1 MGRSKTRGE
10 DCQRA
15 AEAKKFLI
23 NIVAAFSRIGG
34 STAQERLEEQGMT
47 KKILIIG
54 LGAGDID
61 QLPLGVYKRLKQE
74 KNLFLRT
81 KEHPVVAEL
90 EKEGLQFRSFDS
102 VYEKH
107 DQFSDV
113 YEEITE
119 FLLAEAE
126 KAPVTYAVP
135 GHPLI
140 AERTVQLL
148 LERGPLR
155 DTEIEIGGG
164 QSFLDAMFQA
174 LSIDP
179 IDGFQLLDG
188 TALSRDDLLLK
199 NHTIIGQ
206 VYDAFVASDVKLTL
220 MEKLPDEY
228 EVFIVTAA
236 GSSDEV
242 IKKVP
247 LFELDREMELSNLTS
262 IYVPPV
268 EDEQILYKDFRKLRG
283 IISELRGPNGCPW
296 DKKQTHQS
304 LKKYLI
310 EESYELLEA
319 IDHDDID
326 HMIEELGDV
335 LLQVM
340 LHAQIGEDDGY
351 FTIDDVIEGLSAKMV
366 RRHPHVFGDKTAENE
381 EEVMKNWQEIKEQEK
396 GGAVKSLLEGAGKG
410 LPNLLKA
417 YELQKEAAKVGFDWK
432 TAAPILDKV
441 KEEIDELSAEIDTD
455 GQQDEVELEYGDLL
469 FALVNFARH
478 YSINPEEALY
488 KANQKFMRR
497 FAFIEQKAAE
507 NGRSVADYTLE
518 ELDGFWNEAKKQG
531 L

>member
-1 MGRSKTRGE
+1 
-10 DCQRA
+10 
-15 AEAKKFLI
+15 
-23 NIVAAFSRIGG
+23 
-34 STAQERLEEQGMT
+34 MT
-47 KKILIIG
+47 NKISIIG
-54 LGAGDID
+54 LGAGDLD

-81 KEHPVVAEL
+81 KEHPVVTEL
-90 EKEGLQFRSFDS
+90 EQEGLEFQSFDS

-107 DQFSDV
+107 DQFADV

-119 FLLAEAE
+119 ALLAEAE
-126 KAPVTYAVP
+126 KGPVTYAVP

-148 LERGPLR
+148 LERGPER
-155 DTEIEIGGG
+155 NTEIEIGGG

-174 LSIDP
+174 LAIDP
-179 IDGFQLLDG
+179 IEGFQLLDG
-188 TALSRDDLLLK
+188 TELSKESLLL
-199 NHTIIGQ
+199 NRHTIIGQ
-206 VYDAFVASDVKLTL
+206 VYDSFVASEVKLTL

-228 EVFIVTAA
+228 EVYIVTAA
-236 GSSDEV
+236 GSKDEV
-242 IKKVP
+242 IRKVP
-247 LFELDREMELSNLTS
+247 LYEMDREMELSNLTS
-262 IYVPPV
+262 VYVPPV
-268 EDEQILYKDFRKLRG
+268 EEEQILYKDFSKLRG
-283 IISELRGPNGCPW
+283 IISILRGPNGCPW

-310 EESYELLEA
+310 EEAYELIEA
-319 IDHDDID
+319 IDNDDID

-340 LHAQIGEDDGY
+340 LHAQIGEDEGY
-351 FTIDDVIEGLSAKMV
+351 FTIEDVIEGVSAKMV

-417 YELQKEAAKVGFDWK
+417 YELQKEAAKVGFDWE
-432 TAAPILDKV
+432 TVAPILDKV
-441 KEEIDELSAEIDTD
+441 KEEIEELSEEITQK
-455 GQQDEVELEYGDLL
+455 GQQEDIQLEYGDLL

-478 YSINPEEALY
+478 YDINPEEALF

-497 FAFIEQKAAE
+497 FAYIEKRAEE
-507 NGRSVADYTLE
+507 NGKSVNSYSLE
-518 ELDGFWNEAKKQG
+518 ELDSFWNEAKKQG

>member
-1 MGRSKTRGE
+1 
-10 DCQRA
+10 
-15 AEAKKFLI
+15 
-23 NIVAAFSRIGG
+23 
-34 STAQERLEEQGMT
+34 MT
-47 KKILIIG
+47 NKISIIG
-54 LGAGDID
+54 LGAGDLD

-74 KNLFLRT
+74 KTLFLRT
-81 KEHPVVAEL
+81 KEHPVVTEL
-90 EKEGLQFRSFDS
+90 EQEGVEFQSFDS

-107 DQFSDV
+107 DQFADV

-119 FLLAEAE
+119 TLLAEA
-126 KAPVTYAVP
+126 KKGTVTYAVP

-148 LERGPLR
+148 LERGPER
-155 DTEIEIGGG
+155 NTEIEIGGG

-174 LSIDP
+174 LAIDP
-179 IDGFQLLDG
+179 IEGFQLLDG
-188 TALSRDDLLLK
+188 TELSKESLLL
-199 NHTIIGQ
+199 NSHTIIGQ
-206 VYDAFVASDVKLTL
+206 VYDSFVASEVKLTL

-228 EVFIVTAA
+228 EVYIVTAA
-236 GSSDEV
+236 GSKNEV
-242 IKKVP
+242 IRKVP
-247 LFELDREMELSNLTS
+247 LYEMDREMELSNLTS
-262 IYVPPV
+262 VYVPPV
-268 EDEQILYKDFRKLRG
+268 EEEQILYKDFSKFRG
-283 IISELRGPNGCPW
+283 IISILRGPNGCPW

-310 EESYELLEA
+310 EEAYELIEA
-319 IDHDDID
+319 IDNDDID

-340 LHAQIGEDDGY
+340 LHAQIGEDEGY
-351 FTIDDVIEGLSAKMV
+351 FTIEDVIEGVSAKMV

-417 YELQKEAAKVGFDWK
+417 YELQKEAAKVGFDWE
-432 TAAPILDKV
+432 TVAPILDKV
-441 KEEIDELSAEIDTD
+441 KEEIEELSEEITQK
-455 GQQDEVELEYGDLL
+455 GQQEDIQLEYGDLL

-478 YSINPEEALY
+478 YDINPEEALF

-497 FAFIEQKAAE
+497 FAYIEQRATE
-507 NGRSVADYTLE
+507 NGKSVDSYSLE
-518 ELDGFWNEAKKQG
+518 ELDSFWNEAKKHG

>member
-1 MGRSKTRGE
+1 
-10 DCQRA
+10 
-15 AEAKKFLI
+15 
-23 NIVAAFSRIGG
+23 
-34 STAQERLEEQGMT
+34 MT
-47 KKILIIG
+47 NKISIIG
-54 LGAGDID
+54 LGAGDLD

-81 KEHPVVAEL
+81 KEHPVVEEL
-90 EKEGLQFRSFDS
+90 EQEGLQFQSFDS
-102 VYEKH
+102 IYEKH
-107 DQFSDV
+107 DQFADV

-119 FLLAEAE
+119 TLLAEAKKE
-126 KAPVTYAVP
+126 PVTYAVP

-148 LERGPLR
+148 LERGPER
-155 DTEIEIGGG
+155 NTEIEIGGG

-174 LSIDP
+174 LAIDP
-179 IDGFQLLDG
+179 IEGFQLLDG
-188 TALSRDDLLLK
+188 TELSKESLLLK
-199 NHTIIGQ
+199 SHTIIGQ
-206 VYDAFVASDVKLTL
+206 VYDSFVASEVKLTL

-228 EVFIVTAA
+228 EVYIVTAA
-236 GSSDEV
+236 GSKDEV
-242 IKKVP
+242 IRKVP
-247 LFELDREMELSNLTS
+247 LYELDREMELSNLTS
-262 IYVPPV
+262 VYLPPV
-268 EDEQILYKDFRKLRG
+268 DEEQILYKDFSKLRG
-283 IISELRGPNGCPW
+283 IISILRGPNGCPW

-310 EESYELLEA
+310 EEAYELIEA
-319 IDHDDID
+319 IDNDDID

-340 LHAQIGEDDGY
+340 LHAQIGEDEGY
-351 FTIDDVIEGLSAKMV
+351 FTIDDVIEGVSAKMV

-441 KEEIDELSAEIDTD
+441 KEEIDELSAEITKK
-455 GQQDEVELEYGDLL
+455 GQQEDIQLEYGDLL

-478 YSINPEEALY
+478 YDMNPEEALF

-497 FAFIEQKAAE
+497 FAYIEQRTAE
-507 NGRSVADYTLE
+507 NGKSVDSYSLE
-518 ELDGFWNEAKKQG
+518 ELDSFWNEAKKQG

>member
-1 MGRSKTRGE
+1 
-10 DCQRA
+10 
-15 AEAKKFLI
+15 
-23 NIVAAFSRIGG
+23 
-34 STAQERLEEQGMT
+34 MT
-47 KKILIIG
+47 NKISIIG
-54 LGAGDID
+54 LGAGDLD
-61 QLPLGVYKRLKQE
+61 QLPLGVYKRLKEDQ
-74 KNLFLRT
+74 NLFLRT

-90 EKEGLQFRSFDS
+90 EQEGLQFQSFDAI
-102 VYEKH
+102 YEKH
-107 DQFSDV
+107 DQFEDV

-119 FLLAEAE
+119 TLLSEAE
-126 KAPVTYAVP
+126 KEPVIYAVP

-148 LERGPLR
+148 LERGPER
-155 DTEIEIGGG
+155 NTEIEIGGG

-174 LSIDP
+174 LAIDP
-179 IDGFQLLDG
+179 IEGFQLLDG
-188 TALSRDDLLLK
+188 TELSKESLLLK
-199 NHTIIGQ
+199 SHTIIGQ
-206 VYDAFVASDVKLTL
+206 VYDSFVASEVKLTL
-220 MEKLPDEY
+220 MEKLPEEY
-228 EVFIVTAA
+228 EVYIVTSA
-236 GSSDEV
+236 GSRDEV

-247 LFELDREMELSNLTS
+247 LYELDREMELSNLTS
-262 IYVPPV
+262 VYIPPV
-268 EDEQILYKDFRKLRG
+268 EEEQILYKDFSKLRG
-283 IISELRGPNGCPW
+283 IISILRGPNGCPW

-310 EESYELLEA
+310 EEAYELIEA
-319 IDHDDID
+319 IDNDDID

-340 LHAQIGEDDGY
+340 LHAQIGEDEGY
-351 FTIDDVIEGLSAKMV
+351 FTIDDVIEGVSAKMV

-441 KEEIDELSAEIDTD
+441 KEEIEELSSEITQK
-455 GQQDEVELEYGDLL
+455 GQQEDIQLEYGDLL

-478 YSINPEEALY
+478 YDINPEEALF

-497 FAFIEQKAAE
+497 FAYIEQRAEE
-507 NGRSVADYTLE
+507 NGKSVDSYNLE
-518 ELDGFWNEAKKQG
+518 ELDAFWDEAKKQG

>member
-1 MGRSKTRGE
+1 
-10 DCQRA
+10 
-15 AEAKKFLI
+15 
-23 NIVAAFSRIGG
+23 
-34 STAQERLEEQGMT
+34 MT
-47 KKILIIG
+47 NKISIIG
-54 LGAGDID
+54 LGAGDLD
-61 QLPLGVYKRLKQE
+61 QLPLGVYKRLKEDQ
-74 KNLFLRT
+74 NLFLRT

-90 EKEGLQFRSFDS
+90 EQEGLQFQSFDAI
-102 VYEKH
+102 YEKH
-107 DQFSDV
+107 DQFEDV

-119 FLLAEAE
+119 TLLSEAE
-126 KAPVTYAVP
+126 KEPVIYAVP

-148 LERGPLR
+148 LERGPER
-155 DTEIEIGGG
+155 NTEIEIGGG

-174 LSIDP
+174 LAIDP
-179 IDGFQLLDG
+179 IEGFQLLDG
-188 TALSRDDLLLK
+188 TELSKESLLLK
-199 NHTIIGQ
+199 SHTIIGQ
-206 VYDAFVASDVKLTL
+206 VYDSFVASEVKLTL

-228 EVFIVTAA
+228 EVYIVTSA
-236 GSSDEV
+236 GSRDEV

-247 LFELDREMELSNLTS
+247 LYELDREMELSNLTS
-262 IYVPPV
+262 VYIPPV
-268 EDEQILYKDFRKLRG
+268 EEEQILYKDFSKLRG
-283 IISELRGPNGCPW
+283 IISILRGPNGCPW

-310 EESYELLEA
+310 EEAYELIEA
-319 IDHDDID
+319 IDNDDID

-340 LHAQIGEDDGY
+340 LHAQIGEDEGY
-351 FTIDDVIEGLSAKMV
+351 FTIDDVIDGVSAKMV

-432 TAAPILDKV
+432 TAAPILNKV
-441 KEEIDELSAEIDTD
+441 KEEIEELSEEITQK
-455 GQQDEVELEYGDLL
+455 GQREDIQLEYGDLL

-478 YSINPEEALY
+478 YDINPEEALF

-497 FAFIEQKAAE
+497 FAYIEQRAEE
-507 NGRSVADYTLE
+507 NGKSVDSYTLE
-518 ELDGFWNEAKKQG
+518 ELDAFWDEAKKQG

>member
-1 MGRSKTRGE
+1 
-10 DCQRA
+10 
-15 AEAKKFLI
+15 
-23 NIVAAFSRIGG
+23 
-34 STAQERLEEQGMT
+34 MT
-47 KKILIIG
+47 KKISIIG
-54 LGAGDID
+54 LGAGDLD

-81 KEHPVVAEL
+81 KEHPVVIEL
-90 EKEGLQFRSFDS
+90 EQEGLEFQSFDS

-107 DQFSDV
+107 DHFADV

-119 FLLAEAE
+119 ALLAEAE
-126 KAPVTYAVP
+126 KGPVTYAVP

-148 LERGPLR
+148 LERGPER
-155 DTEIEIGGG
+155 NTEIEIGGG

-174 LSIDP
+174 LAIDP
-179 IDGFQLLDG
+179 IEGFQLLDG
-188 TALSRDDLLLK
+188 TELSKESLLL
-199 NHTIIGQ
+199 NSHTIIGQ
-206 VYDAFVASDVKLTL
+206 VYDSFVASEVKLTL

-228 EVFIVTAA
+228 EVYIVTAA
-236 GSSDEV
+236 GSKDEV
-242 IKKVP
+242 IRKVP
-247 LFELDREMELSNLTS
+247 LYEMDREMELSNLTS
-262 IYVPPV
+262 VYVPPV
-268 EDEQILYKDFRKLRG
+268 EEEQILYKDFSKLRG
-283 IISELRGPNGCPW
+283 IISILRGPNGCPW

-310 EESYELLEA
+310 EEAYELIEA
-319 IDHDDID
+319 IDNDDID

-340 LHAQIGEDDGY
+340 LHAQIGEDEGY
-351 FTIDDVIEGLSAKMV
+351 FTIEDVIEGVSAKMV

-417 YELQKEAAKVGFDWK
+417 YELQKEAAKVGFDWE
-432 TAAPILDKV
+432 TVAPILDKV
-441 KEEIDELSAEIDTD
+441 KEEIEELSEEIIQK
-455 GQQDEVELEYGDLL
+455 GQQEDIQLEYGDLL

-478 YSINPEEALY
+478 YDINPEEALF
-488 KANQKFMRR
+488 KANQKFIRR
-497 FAFIEQKAAE
+497 FAYIEKRAEE
-507 NGRSVADYTLE
+507 NGKSVNSYSLE
-518 ELDGFWNEAKKQG
+518 ELDSFWNEAKKQG